1 MKMKVIDSKL
11 HRSGSHQDAVN
22 AFLDTLKSEP
32 KEITTTV
39 TSGHGDT
46 HGGGPQIV
54 TVIMHYG
61 IKEK

>member
-1 MKMKVIDSKL
+1 MKMKVISSKL
-11 HRSGSHQDAVN
+11 GRSRGHQESVN
-22 AFLDTLKSEP
+22 DFLATLKSEP
-32 KEITTTV
+32 KEITTTI

-46 HGGGPQIV
+46 HGGVPQIV